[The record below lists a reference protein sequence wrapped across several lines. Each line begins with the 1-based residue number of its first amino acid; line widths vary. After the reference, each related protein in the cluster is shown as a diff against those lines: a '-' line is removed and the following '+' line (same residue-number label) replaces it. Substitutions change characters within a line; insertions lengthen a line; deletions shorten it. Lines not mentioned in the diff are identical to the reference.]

1 VFPKST
7 EAVAALIPGPKDTEH
22 HERRTQHQAD
32 APHNLNDIATNVAS
46 S

>member
-1 VFPKST
+1 MLPERT

-32 APHNLNDIATNVAS
+32 APHNLNDIAANFALS
-46 S
+46 